1 MKALLLSIP
10 AILLMAACS
19 QTEKTEAVTAE
30 ITAAQ
35 MEGRNAARDIII
47 YNWKDTTGIHKAIDH
62 AKTTRHKYDSVGHD
76 AASAMFDSA
85 FNKTIRTVQP
95 DLAKRL
101 GI

>member
-47 YNWKDTTGIHKAIDH
+47 YNWKDTTGIHKAMEH
-62 AKTTRHKYDSVGHD
+62 ARAPRHKYDSLGHK
-76 AASAMFDSA
+76 AASAMFDTT
-85 FNKTIRTVQP
+85 FNKTIRTVHP

>member
-1 MKALLLSIP
+1 MKAIILFIPLLLTMIG
-10 AILLMAACS
+10 CS
-19 QTEKTEAVTAE
+19 QTERTEAITAE

-62 AKTTRHKYDSVGHD
+62 AKITRHKYDSVGHD